1 MRASRKQVSSVDKRK
16 SRKLVN
22 FVTNPKYLMVLATIA
37 IFLIIYMVGAVL
49 YGDKGFTTL
58 RTFMM
63 LFVDNAYI
71 GISAVGMTMVLIT
84 GGIDLSVAAVASLT
98 GMFIAYGTTVLNI
111 NPIVC
116 MAFSIM
122 VGILLGLGMGA
133 LVTYLKIPPF
143 VATLTGMFFARGV
156 CSLISRDSISI
167 DNELIDK
174 MASWKINFMTL
185 NEAGEW
191 VKIKPVAYI
200 NLNVVLF
207 IAMIIIGTII
217 LQKTRFGR
225 NVYAIGGN
233 EQSARL
239 MGLPVNKTKMMVYGF
254 NGFCSALAGIAYA
267 LYVKSGWNL
276 ALQGGELD
284 VISAAVIGGTLLSGG
299 VGYMIGTFFGVLLKA
314 VIPCLITFNGTLSS
328 WWGKIITGA
337 LVLLF
342 VALQQVVMSS
352 SRRKKKKKNP
362 STKKE

>member
-1 MRASRKQVSSVDKRK
+1 MRASRRQVSSVAKKK
-16 SRKLVN
+16 SNKFIN
-22 FVTNPKYLMVLATIA
+22 FITNPKYIMVLATIG
-37 IFLIIYMVGAVL
+37 IFLAIYIAGAVM
-49 YGDKGFTTL
+49 YGDKGFTKL

-98 GMFIAYGTTVLNI
+98 GMFIAYGTTVLGLD
-111 NPIVC
+111 PVLC
-116 MAFSIM
+116 MAFSIA

-143 VATLTGMFFARGV
+143 VATLTGMFLARGV

-167 DNELIDK
+167 NNELIDK
-174 MASWKINFMTL
+174 LAGWKMYFMTL
-185 NEAGEW
+185 KNGEW

-200 NLNVVLF
+200 NLNVVMF
-207 IAMIIIGTII
+207 IVMILIGTYI

-239 MGLPVNKTKMMVYGF
+239 MGLPVDRTKMMVYGF

-284 VISAAVIGGTLLSGG
+284 VISSAVIGGVLLSGG
-299 VGYMIGTFFGVLLKA
+299 VGYMVGTFFGVLLKA
-314 VIPCLITFNGTLSS
+314 IIPSLITFNGTLSS
-328 WWGKIITGA
+328 WWGKIITGL

-342 VALQQVVMSS
+342 VALQQIVM
-352 SRRKKKKKNP
+352 RGKFGKKKSGP
-362 STKKE
+362 QQKKE

>member
-1 MRASRKQVSSVDKRK
+1 MDKRK
-16 SRKLVN
+16 NRKLLN
-22 FVTNPKYLMVLATIA
+22 FVSNPKYLMVLATIG
-37 IFLIIYMVGAVL
+37 IFLVIYAFGAIV
-49 YGDKGFTTL
+49 YGAKGFTKL
-58 RTFMM
+58 RTFTM

-98 GMFIAYGTTVLNI
+98 GMFLAYGTTVLGL
-111 NPIVC
+111 NPWLC
-116 MAFSIM
+116 MAFSVF
-122 VGILLGLGMGA
+122 VGIALGLGMGA
-133 LVTYLKIPPF
+133 LVTYLKIPPV
-143 VATLTGMFFARGV
+143 VATLTGMFLARGV
-156 CSLISRDSISI
+156 CSLISRESISI
-167 DNELIDK
+167 NNEVID
-174 MASWKINFMTL
+174 ALAGWKVYFMKYSG
-185 NEAGEW
+185 GEW

-207 IAMIIIGTII
+207 IVMILLGTYI

-239 MGLPVNKTKMMVYGF
+239 MGLPVDRTKMMVYGF
-254 NGFCSALAGIAYA
+254 NGLCSALAGIAYA

-284 VISAAVIGGTLLSGG
+284 VISAAVIGGVLLSGG
-299 VGYMIGTFFGVLLKA
+299 VGYMVGTFFGVLLKA

-328 WWGKIITGA
+328 WWGKIITGL

-342 VALQQVVMSS
+342 VALQQIVMSR
-352 SRRKKKKKNP
+352 SRHGKKAKAKVKTQGR
-362 STKKE
+362 S

>member
-1 MRASRKQVSSVDKRK
+1 MDKK
-16 SRKLVN
+16 KNNKLLN
-22 FVTNPKYLMVLATIA
+22 FVTNPKYLMVLATIG
-37 IFLIIYMVGAVL
+37 IFLIIYGAGIVM
-49 YGDKGFTTL
+49 YGDKGFSKL

-98 GMFIAYGTTVLNI
+98 GMFIAYGTTVLGLD
-111 NPIVC
+111 PVLC
-116 MAFSIM
+116 MAFSIL
-122 VGILLGLGMGA
+122 VGVLLGLGMGA

-143 VATLTGMFFARGV
+143 VATLTGMFLARGV
-156 CSLISRDSISI
+156 CSLISRESISI
-167 DNELIDK
+167 NNELIDK
-174 MASWKINFMTL
+174 MAGWKMYFMKYSG
-185 NEAGEW
+185 GEW

-200 NLNVVLF
+200 NLNVVIF
-207 IAMIIIGTII
+207 IVMIIAGTII

-225 NVYAIGGN
+225 NVYAVGGN

-239 MGLPVNKTKMMVYGF
+239 MGLPVDKTKMMVYGF

-284 VISAAVIGGTLLSGG
+284 VISSAVIGGVLLSGG

-314 VIPCLITFNGTLSS
+314 VIPSLITFNGTLSS
-328 WWGKIITGA
+328 WWGKIITGG

-342 VALQQVVMSS
+342 VALQQVVMHGKFF
-352 SRRKKKKKNP
+352 KKKSGSAP
-362 STKKE
+362 PKE

>member
-1 MRASRKQVSSVDKRK
+1 MDKRK
-16 SRKLVN
+16 NRKLLN
-22 FVTNPKYLMVLATIA
+22 FVSNPKYLMVLATIG
-37 IFLIIYMVGAVL
+37 IFLVIYAFGAIV
-49 YGDKGFTTL
+49 YGAKGFTKL
-58 RTFMM
+58 RTFTM

-98 GMFIAYGTTVLNI
+98 GMFLAYGTTVLGL
-111 NPIVC
+111 NPWLC
-116 MAFSIM
+116 MAFSVF
-122 VGILLGLGMGA
+122 VGIALGLGMGA

-143 VATLTGMFFARGV
+143 VATLTGMFLARGV
-156 CSLISRDSISI
+156 CSLISRESISI
-167 DNELIDK
+167 NNEVID
-174 MASWKINFMTL
+174 ALAGWKIYFMKYSG
-185 NEAGEW
+185 GEW

-207 IAMIIIGTII
+207 IVMILLGTYI

-239 MGLPVNKTKMMVYGF
+239 MGLPVDRTKMMVYGL
-254 NGFCSALAGIAYA
+254 NGLCSALAGIAYA

-284 VISAAVIGGTLLSGG
+284 VISAAVIGGVLLSGG
-299 VGYMIGTFFGVLLKA
+299 VGYMVGTFFGVLLKA

-328 WWGKIITGA
+328 WWGKIITGL

-342 VALQQVVMSS
+342 VALQQIVMSR
-352 SRRKKKKKNP
+352 SRHGKKAKAKVKTQGR
-362 STKKE
+362 S

>member
-1 MRASRKQVSSVDKRK
+1 MDKRK
-16 SRKLVN
+16 NRKLLN
-22 FVTNPKYLMVLATIA
+22 FVSNPKYLMVLATIG
-37 IFLIIYMVGAVL
+37 IFLVIYAFGAIV
-49 YGDKGFTTL
+49 YGAKGFTKL
-58 RTFMM
+58 RTFTM

-98 GMFIAYGTTVLNI
+98 GMFLAYGTTVLGL
-111 NPIVC
+111 NPWLC
-116 MAFSIM
+116 MAFSVF
-122 VGILLGLGMGA
+122 VGIALGLGMGA

-143 VATLTGMFFARGV
+143 VATLTGMFLARGV
-156 CSLISRDSISI
+156 CSLISRESISI
-167 DNELIDK
+167 NNEVID
-174 MASWKINFMTL
+174 ALAGWKVYFMKYSG
-185 NEAGEW
+185 GEW

-207 IAMIIIGTII
+207 IVMILLGTCI

-239 MGLPVNKTKMMVYGF
+239 MGLPVDRTKMMVYGF
-254 NGFCSALAGIAYA
+254 NGLCSALAGIAYA

-284 VISAAVIGGTLLSGG
+284 VISAAVIGGVLLSGG
-299 VGYMIGTFFGVLLKA
+299 VGYMVGTFFGVLLKA

-328 WWGKIITGA
+328 WWGKIITGL

-342 VALQQVVMSS
+342 VALQQIVMSR
-352 SRRKKKKKNP
+352 SRHGKKAKAKVKTQGR
-362 STKKE
+362 S

>member
-1 MRASRKQVSSVDKRK
+1 MSSVDKKKNNRFI
-16 SRKLVN
+16 N
-22 FVTNPKYLMVLATIA
+22 FITNPKYIMVLATIG
-37 IFLIIYMVGAVL
+37 IFLAIYLFGAIL
-49 YGDKGFTTL
+49 YGDKGFTKL
-58 RTFMM
+58 RTFAM

-111 NPIVC
+111 HPVVC
-116 MAFSIM
+116 MLFSIV
-122 VGILLGLGMGA
+122 VGIALGLGMGA

-143 VATLTGMFFARGV
+143 VATLTGMFLARGV

-167 DNELIDK
+167 DNDLIDAMAGWK
-174 MASWKINFMTL
+174 MYFMKFS
-185 NEAGEW
+185 EGEW

-200 NLNVVLF
+200 NLNVVMF
-207 IAMIIIGTII
+207 IVMIVIGTYI

-239 MGLPVNKTKMMVYGF
+239 MGLPVDKTKMMVYGF
-254 NGFCSALAGIAYA
+254 NGLCSALAGIAYS

-284 VISAAVIGGTLLSGG
+284 VISAAVIGGVLLSGG

-314 VIPCLITFNGTLSS
+314 VIPSLITFNGTLSS
-328 WWGKIITGA
+328 WWGKIITGL

-342 VALQQVVMSS
+342 VALQQIVMHGNFF
-352 SRRKKKKKNP
+352 KKKKGNP
-362 STKKE
+362 VVKKE

>member
-1 MRASRKQVSSVDKRK
+1 MSSVDKKRSNK
-16 SRKLVN
+16 FIN
-22 FVTNPKYLMVLATIA
+22 FITNPKYIMVLATIG
-37 IFLIIYMVGAVL
+37 IFLAIYIAGAIM
-49 YGDKGFTTL
+49 YGDKGFTKL
-58 RTFMM
+58 RTFAM

-98 GMFIAYGTTVLNI
+98 GMFIAYGTTVLGLD
-111 NPIVC
+111 PVLC
-116 MAFSIM
+116 MAFSIA

-143 VATLTGMFFARGV
+143 VATLTGMFLARGV

-167 DNELIDK
+167 NNDLIDK
-174 MASWKINFMTL
+174 MAGWKVYFMTL
-185 NEAGEW
+185 KNGEW

-200 NLNVVLF
+200 NLNVVMFLV
-207 IAMIIIGTII
+207 MIVIGTYI

-239 MGLPVNKTKMMVYGF
+239 MGLPVDKTKMMVYAF
-254 NGFCSALAGIAYA
+254 NGFCSALAGIAYS

-284 VISAAVIGGTLLSGG
+284 VISAAVIGGVLLSGG

-314 VIPCLITFNGTLSS
+314 VIPSLITFNGTLSS

-342 VALQQVVMSS
+342 VALQQIVMHGKFG
-352 SRRKKKKKNP
+352 KKKSGP
-362 STKKE
+362 SQKKE

>member
-1 MRASRKQVSSVDKRK
+1 MDKRK
-16 SRKLVN
+16 DRKLLN
-22 FVTNPKYLMVLATIA
+22 FVSNPKYLMVLATIG
-37 IFLIIYMVGAVL
+37 IFLVIYAFGAIV
-49 YGDKGFTTL
+49 YGAKGFTKL
-58 RTFMM
+58 RTFTM

-98 GMFIAYGTTVLNI
+98 GMFLAYGTTVLGL
-111 NPIVC
+111 NPWLC
-116 MAFSIM
+116 MAFSVF
-122 VGILLGLGMGA
+122 VGIALGLGMGA

-143 VATLTGMFFARGV
+143 VATLTGMFLARGV
-156 CSLISRDSISI
+156 CSLISRESISI
-167 DNELIDK
+167 NNEVID
-174 MASWKINFMTL
+174 ALAGWKVYFMKYSG
-185 NEAGEW
+185 GEW

-207 IAMIIIGTII
+207 IVMILLGTYI

-239 MGLPVNKTKMMVYGF
+239 MGLPVDRTKMMVYGF
-254 NGFCSALAGIAYA
+254 NGLCSALAGIAYA

-284 VISAAVIGGTLLSGG
+284 VISAAVIGGVLLSGG
-299 VGYMIGTFFGVLLKA
+299 VGYMVGTFFGVLLKA

-328 WWGKIITGA
+328 WWGKIITGL

-342 VALQQVVMSS
+342 VALQQIVMSR
-352 SRRKKKKKNP
+352 SRHGKKAKAKVKTQGR
-362 STKKE
+362 S

>member
-1 MRASRKQVSSVDKRK
+1 MRASRRQVSSVAKKKNNRFI
-16 SRKLVN
+16 N
-22 FVTNPKYLMVLATIA
+22 FITNPKYIMVLATIG
-37 IFLIIYMVGAVL
+37 IFLAIYIAGAIM
-49 YGDKGFTTL
+49 YGDKGFTKL

-98 GMFIAYGTTVLNI
+98 GMFIAYGTTVLGLD
-111 NPIVC
+111 PVLC
-116 MAFSIM
+116 MAFSIA

-143 VATLTGMFFARGV
+143 VATLTGMFLARGV

-167 DNELIDK
+167 NNELIDK
-174 MASWKINFMTL
+174 LAGWKMYFMTL
-185 NEAGEW
+185 KNGEW

-200 NLNVVLF
+200 NLNVVMF
-207 IAMIIIGTII
+207 IVMILIGTYI

-239 MGLPVNKTKMMVYGF
+239 MGLPVDRTKMMVYGF

-284 VISAAVIGGTLLSGG
+284 VISSAVIGGVLLSGG
-299 VGYMIGTFFGVLLKA
+299 VGYMVGTFFGVLLKA
-314 VIPCLITFNGTLSS
+314 IIPSLITFNGTLSS
-328 WWGKIITGA
+328 WWGKIITGL

-342 VALQQVVMSS
+342 VALQQIVM
-352 SRRKKKKKNP
+352 RGKFGKKKSGP
-362 STKKE
+362 QQKKE

>member
-1 MRASRKQVSSVDKRK
+1 MSSVDKKKNNR
-16 SRKLVN
+16 LIN
-22 FVTNPKYLMVLATIA
+22 FITNPKYLMVLATIG
-37 IFLIIYMVGAVL
+37 IFLVIYLAGAIL
-49 YGDKGFTTL
+49 YGDKGFTKL

-111 NPIVC
+111 HPVVC
-116 MAFSIM
+116 MLFSIV
-122 VGILLGLGMGA
+122 VGVALGLGMGA

-143 VATLTGMFFARGV
+143 VATLTGMFLARGV

-167 DNELIDK
+167 DNDLIDAMAGWK
-174 MASWKINFMTL
+174 MYFMKFS
-185 NEAGEW
+185 EGEW

-207 IAMIIIGTII
+207 IVMIVIGTYI

-239 MGLPVNKTKMMVYGF
+239 MGLPVDKTKMMVYGF
-254 NGFCSALAGIAYA
+254 NGLCSALAGIAYS

-284 VISAAVIGGTLLSGG
+284 VISAAVIGGVLLSGG

-314 VIPCLITFNGTLSS
+314 VIPSLITFNGTLSS
-328 WWGKIITGA
+328 WWGKIITGL

-342 VALQQVVMSS
+342 VALQQIVMHGNLF
-352 SRRKKKKKNP
+352 KKKKGDP
-362 STKKE
+362 AVKKE

>member
-1 MRASRKQVSSVDKRK
+1 MDKRK
-16 SRKLVN
+16 NRKLLN
-22 FVTNPKYLMVLATIA
+22 FVSNPKYLMVLATIG
-37 IFLIIYMVGAVL
+37 IFLVIYAFGAIV
-49 YGDKGFTTL
+49 YGAKGFTKL
-58 RTFMM
+58 RTFTM

-98 GMFIAYGTTVLNI
+98 GMFLAYGTTVLGL
-111 NPIVC
+111 NPWLC
-116 MAFSIM
+116 MAFSVF
-122 VGILLGLGMGA
+122 VGIALGLGMGA

-143 VATLTGMFFARGV
+143 VATLTGMFLARGV
-156 CSLISRDSISI
+156 CSLISRESISI
-167 DNELIDK
+167 NNEVID
-174 MASWKINFMTL
+174 ALAGWKVYFMKYSG
-185 NEAGEW
+185 GEW

-207 IAMIIIGTII
+207 IVMILLGTYI

-239 MGLPVNKTKMMVYGF
+239 MGLPVDRTKMMVYGF
-254 NGFCSALAGIAYA
+254 NGLCSALAGIAYA

-284 VISAAVIGGTLLSGG
+284 VISAAVIGGVLLSGG
-299 VGYMIGTFFGVLLKA
+299 VGYMVGTFFGVLLKA

-328 WWGKIITGA
+328 WWGKIITGL

-342 VALQQVVMSS
+342 VALQQIVMSR
-352 SRRKKKKKNP
+352 SRHGKKAKAKVKTQGR
-362 STKKE
+362 S

>member
-1 MRASRKQVSSVDKRK
+1 MDKKRNN
-16 SRKLVN
+16 RFVN
-22 FVTNPKYLMVLATIA
+22 FITNPNYLMVLATIG
-37 IFLIIYMVGAVL
+37 IFLVIYLAGAVM
-49 YGDKGFTTL
+49 YGDKGFTKL

-111 NPIVC
+111 HPIVC
-116 MAFSIM
+116 MLFAIC
-122 VGILLGLGMGA
+122 VAVTLGLAMGA
-133 LVTYLKIPPF
+133 MVTYLKIPPF
-143 VATLTGMFFARGV
+143 VATLTGMFLARGV

-167 DNELIDK
+167 DNALINDL
-174 MASWKINFMTL
+174 AGWKLYFMKYSG
-185 NEAGEW
+185 GEW

-207 IAMIIIGTII
+207 IVMILLGTYI
-217 LQKTRFGR
+217 LQRTRFGR

-239 MGLPVNKTKMMVYGF
+239 MGLPVNRTKMMVYAF
-254 NGFCSALAGIAYA
+254 NGLCSALAGIAYS

-284 VISAAVIGGTLLSGG
+284 VISSAVIGGVLLSGG
-299 VGYMIGTFFGVLLKA
+299 VGYMVGTFFGVLLKA
-314 VIPCLITFNGTLSS
+314 VIPSLITFNGTLSS
-328 WWGKIITGA
+328 WWGKIITGL

-342 VALQQVVMSS
+342 VALQQVVMNGK
-352 SRRKKKKKNP
+352 SR
-362 STKKE
+362 TKKTKTVKAKPD

>member
-1 MRASRKQVSSVDKRK
+1 MAKKK
-16 SRKLVN
+16 SNRLIN
-22 FVTNPKYLMVLATIA
+22 FITNPKYLMVLATIG
-37 IFLIIYMVGAVL
+37 IFLAIYIAGAVL
-49 YGDKGFTTL
+49 YGDKGFTKL

-98 GMFIAYGTTVLNI
+98 GMFIAYGTSVLNI
-111 NPIVC
+111 HPVIC
-116 MAFSIM
+116 MAFSIL

-143 VATLTGMFFARGV
+143 VATLTGMFLARGV
-156 CSLISRDSISI
+156 CSLISRESISI
-167 DNELIDK
+167 NNGLID
-174 MASWKINFMTL
+174 ALAGWKLYLMKL
-185 NEAGEW
+185 DGGKW

-207 IAMIIIGTII
+207 IVMIIIGTII

-225 NVYAIGGN
+225 NVYAVGGN

-239 MGLPVNKTKMMVYGF
+239 MGLPVDRTKMMVYGF
-254 NGFCSALAGIAYA
+254 NGLCSALAGIAYA

-284 VISAAVIGGTLLSGG
+284 VISSAVIGGVLLSGG
-299 VGYMIGTFFGVLLKA
+299 VGYMVGTFFGVLLKA
-314 VIPCLITFNGTLSS
+314 IIPSLITFNGTLSS

-342 VALQQVVMSS
+342 VALQQVVMSG
-352 SRRKKKKKNP
+352 RFAKKKKADP
-362 STKKE
+362 AVKKG

>member
-1 MRASRKQVSSVDKRK
+1 MDKKK
-16 SRKLVN
+16 SNRLIN
-22 FVTNPKYLMVLATIA
+22 FITNPKYLMVLATIG
-37 IFLIIYMVGAVL
+37 IFLVIYAAGIIM
-49 YGDKGFTTL
+49 YGDKGFAKL

-98 GMFIAYGTTVLNI
+98 GMFIAYGTSVLNI
-111 NPIVC
+111 HPVIC
-116 MAFSIM
+116 MAFAIL

-143 VATLTGMFFARGV
+143 VATLTGMFLARGV
-156 CSLISRDSISI
+156 CSLISRESISI
-167 DNELIDK
+167 NNELIDK
-174 MASWKINFMTL
+174 MAGWKMYFMKYSG
-185 NEAGEW
+185 GEW

-207 IAMIIIGTII
+207 IVMIIVGTII

-225 NVYAIGGN
+225 NVYAVGGN

-239 MGLPVNKTKMMVYGF
+239 MGLPVDKTKMMVYGF

-284 VISAAVIGGTLLSGG
+284 VISAAVIGGVLLTGG

-314 VIPCLITFNGTLSS
+314 VIPSLITFNGTLSS

-342 VALQQVVMSS
+342 VALQQIVMHGKLF
-352 SRRKKKKKNP
+352 KKKGAQH
-362 STKKE
+362 KKE

>member
-1 MRASRKQVSSVDKRK
+1 MAKKK
-16 SRKLVN
+16 SNRFLN
-22 FVTNPKYLMVLATIA
+22 FITNPKYLMVLATIG
-37 IFLIIYMVGAVL
+37 IFLVIYLFGAVV
-49 YGDKGFTTL
+49 YGDKGFTKL
-58 RTFMM
+58 RTFML

-111 NPIVC
+111 NPVVC
-116 MAFSIM
+116 MIFSII
-122 VGILLGLGMGA
+122 VGVALGLGMGA

-143 VATLTGMFFARGV
+143 VATLTGMFLARGV

-167 DNELIDK
+167 NNALIDAL
-174 MASWKINFMTL
+174 ASWKVNFMKF
-185 NEAGEW
+185 ADGKW

-207 IAMIIIGTII
+207 IVMILVGAYI
-217 LQKTRFGR
+217 LQKTRLGR
-225 NVYAIGGN
+225 NIYAVGGN

-239 MGLPVNKTKMMVYGF
+239 MGLPVNKTKMFVYGF

-284 VISAAVIGGTLLSGG
+284 VISSAVIGGVLLSGG
-299 VGYMIGTFFGVLLKA
+299 VGYMVGTFFGVLLKA
-314 VIPCLITFNGTLSS
+314 VIPSLITFNGTLSS
-328 WWGKIITGA
+328 WWGKIITGL
-337 LVLLF
+337 LVLIF
-342 VALQQVVMSS
+342 VVLQQVVMSGKFV
-352 SRRKKKKKNP
+352 KKKKAVP
-362 STKKE
+362 KKE

>member
-1 MRASRKQVSSVDKRK
+1 MSSVDKKK
-16 SRKLVN
+16 SNKLVN
-22 FVTNPKYLMVLATIA
+22 FITNPKYIMVLATIG
-37 IFLIIYMVGAVL
+37 IFLVIYLFGAIL
-49 YGDKGFTTL
+49 YGDKGFTKL
-58 RTFMM
+58 RTFAM

-98 GMFIAYGTTVLNI
+98 GMFIAYGTTVLGLD
-111 NPIVC
+111 PVLC
-116 MAFSIM
+116 MAFSIA

-143 VATLTGMFFARGV
+143 VATLTGMFLARGV
-156 CSLISRDSISI
+156 CSLISRESISI
-167 DNELIDK
+167 NNDLIDK
-174 MASWKINFMTL
+174 MAGWKVYFMTL
-185 NEAGEW
+185 KDGEW

-200 NLNVVLF
+200 NLNVVMF
-207 IAMIIIGTII
+207 IVMIIIGTYI

-239 MGLPVNKTKMMVYGF
+239 MGLPVDKTKMMVYAF

-284 VISAAVIGGTLLSGG
+284 VISAAVIGGVLLSGG

-314 VIPCLITFNGTLSS
+314 VIPALITFNGTLSS
-328 WWGKIITGA
+328 WWGKIITGL

-342 VALQQVVMSS
+342 VALQQIVMHGNLF
-352 SRRKKKKKNP
+352 KKKKNGSVP
-362 STKKE
+362 KKE

>member
-1 MRASRKQVSSVDKRK
+1 VSSVDKKK
-16 SRKLVN
+16 SNKLVN
-22 FVTNPKYLMVLATIA
+22 FITNPKYIMVLATIG
-37 IFLIIYMVGAVL
+37 IFLAIYTFGAVL
-49 YGDKGFTTL
+49 YGDKGFTKL
-58 RTFMM
+58 RTFAM

-98 GMFIAYGTTVLNI
+98 GMFIAYGTTVLGI
-111 NPIVC
+111 DPVIC
-116 MAFSIM
+116 MVFSII
-122 VGILLGLGMGA
+122 VGVALGLGMGA

-143 VATLTGMFFARGV
+143 VATLTGMFLARGV

-174 MASWKINFMTL
+174 MAGWKMYFMTL
-185 NEAGEW
+185 KDGEW

-200 NLNVVLF
+200 NLNVVMF
-207 IAMIIIGTII
+207 IVMIIIGTYI

-225 NVYAIGGN
+225 NVYAVGGN

-239 MGLPVNKTKMMVYGF
+239 MGLPVDRTKMLVYGF
-254 NGFCSALAGIAYA
+254 NGLCSALAGIAYS

-284 VISAAVIGGTLLSGG
+284 VISAAVIGGVLLSGG

-314 VIPCLITFNGTLSS
+314 VIPSLITFNGTLSS

-342 VALQQVVMSS
+342 VALQQIVMHGNLF
-352 SRRKKKKKNP
+352 KKKKSDP
-362 STKKE
+362 AVKKE

>member
-1 MRASRKQVSSVDKRK
+1 MDKRK
-16 SRKLVN
+16 NRKLLN
-22 FVTNPKYLMVLATIA
+22 FVSNPKYLMVLATIG
-37 IFLIIYMVGAVL
+37 IFLVIYAFGAIV
-49 YGDKGFTTL
+49 YGAKGFTKL

-98 GMFIAYGTTVLNI
+98 GMFLAYGTTVLGL
-111 NPIVC
+111 NPWLC
-116 MAFSIM
+116 MAFSVF
-122 VGILLGLGMGA
+122 VGIALGLGMGA

-143 VATLTGMFFARGV
+143 VATLTGMFLARGV
-156 CSLISRDSISI
+156 CSLISRESISI
-167 DNELIDK
+167 NNEVIDVL
-174 MASWKINFMTL
+174 AGWKVYFMKYSG
-185 NEAGEW
+185 GEW

-207 IAMIIIGTII
+207 IVMILLGTYI

-239 MGLPVNKTKMMVYGF
+239 MGLPVDRTKMMVYGF
-254 NGFCSALAGIAYA
+254 NGLCSALAGIAYA

-284 VISAAVIGGTLLSGG
+284 VISAAVIGGVLLSGG
-299 VGYMIGTFFGVLLKA
+299 VGYMVGTFFGVLLKA

-328 WWGKIITGA
+328 WWGKIITGL

-342 VALQQVVMSS
+342 VALQQIVMSR
-352 SRRKKKKKNP
+352 SRHGKKAKAKVKTQGR
-362 STKKE
+362 S

>member
-1 MRASRKQVSSVDKRK
+1 MAKKK
-16 SRKLVN
+16 SNKLIN
-22 FVTNPKYLMVLATIA
+22 FVTNPKYIMVLATIG
-37 IFLIIYMVGAVL
+37 IFLAIYLFGAIL
-49 YGDKGFTTL
+49 YGDKGFTKL
-58 RTFMM
+58 RTFAM

-111 NPIVC
+111 HPVIC
-116 MAFSIM
+116 MVFSIL

-143 VATLTGMFFARGV
+143 VATLTGMFLARGV

-174 MASWKINFMTL
+174 MAGWKMYFMTL
-185 NEAGEW
+185 KNGEW

-200 NLNVVLF
+200 NLNVVMF
-207 IAMIIIGTII
+207 IVMILIGTYI

-239 MGLPVNKTKMMVYGF
+239 MGLPVDKTKMMVYAF
-254 NGFCSALAGIAYA
+254 NGFCSALAGIAYS

-284 VISAAVIGGTLLSGG
+284 VISAAVIGGVLLSGG
-299 VGYMIGTFFGVLLKA
+299 VGYMVGTFFGVLLKA

-328 WWGKIITGA
+328 WWGKIITGL

-342 VALQQVVMSS
+342 VALQQIVMHGNLF
-352 SRRKKKKKNP
+352 KKKKKTAP
-362 STKKE
+362 ATKKE